1 MSNLGYYSQDSKCVV
16 RNFGPVSFH
25 SCVEFHAVLF
35 FLVDLGTQRW
45 HRTTVLM
52 LMRPNLE
59 WARWLLDCQ
68 WGQSHKDPEGIKQV
82 LSTML
87 HERNVTSEVPCRSNV
102 GQWLT
107 TPLHTSLVR
116 VPCGGSKNCFVLG
129 LVLVASVLTRDCF
142 LCIHVLSIWFHGK
155 QAHEQRHEE
164 HAAILAKRSW
174 TTMNQSSPA

>member
-1 MSNLGYYSQDSKCVV
+1 MRCPKFWTCFIPSVCG
-16 RNFGPVSFH
+16 VSC
-25 SCVEFHAVLF
+25 SSV
-35 FLVDLGTQRW
+35 FLVDLGTQRL
-45 HRTTVLM
+45 HRTTV

-116 VPCGGSKNCFVLG
+116 VPCGGSKHCFVLG

-155 QAHEQRHEE
+155 DMKGKELRRCV
-164 HAAILAKRSW
+164 LAC
-174 TTMNQSSPA
+174 

>member
-1 MSNLGYYSQDSKCVV
+1 MSNGYYSQDSKCVV
-16 RNFGPVSFH
+16 RNFGPASFH
-25 SCVEFHAVLF
+25 PCVEFHAVLF
-35 FLVDLGTQRW
+35 FLVDLGTQRL
-45 HRTTVLM
+45 HRTTV

-155 QAHEQRHEE
+155 DMKGKELRRCV
-164 HAAILAKRSW
+164 LAC
-174 TTMNQSSPA
+174 